1 MEIINLNLIP
11 TGTRPVVHAS
21 QYDNGRQFRA
31 NLFEG
36 ASVYTLTGAETLTFS
51 VRKPDG
57 HIVTEAVTNTSDN
70 YVVIETTTQMCACA
84 GDSFAELKIENGD
97 DLIGTLNL
105 ILAVEQSPEE
115 GGDPSE
121 SFIHNLEEQIYDAVA
136 DQYDSNNVIFDN
148 APTSGHGTPYTVT
161 SEGIKTAID
170 NGTITLK
177 TIDNVAIASFSDGA
191 DSVPVK
197 NLEVDIQY
205 QQASGTP
212 TPSDPLPITAFSEM
226 NVTRCGINLVE
237 ETINNASILNDG
249 TIYSSG
255 NNFDMQIAKVKQG
268 ITYILTS
275 DELFVGGFFTSK
287 PTMGSV
293 SYNNARLVDQ
303 PKIFTAPITGYVAF
317 RTAINYATPQLEIG
331 NQATPY
337 KAYNGQTY
345 NISFGQTVGKGTLN
359 VTTGELTI
367 THGVLDLGDLTWTK
381 ENNHF
386 YSNIVTTAKGVDS
399 NSQKGDIVCENYL
412 TESYNVVTQEQ
423 TDNTIAI
430 SKNKR
435 IYVYDSV
442 LSSGDAIAFTT
453 AVNGVCLVYKLA
465 TPTVVQLSP
474 TEVKTLLGNNNIF
487 ADTGDINTLT
497 YYVDTN
503 ALNLVTGLVD
513 KYGVQSD
520 WNEADSTKADYIQNK
535 PTIPTNGDFSLSGLS
550 DTDISGETSGQILA
564 YDGANWA
571 NTNPIVV
578 KYEEIN
584 VAFDSSGE
592 GTLYNNDTKF
602 VVGVKDIP
610 SDSLYIG
617 YVVVLSGT
625 KTLVKGFSRS
635 ATSFDS
641 TAIASTTRKV
651 GVYYLNNITTT

>member
-212 TPSDPLPITAFSEM
+212 TPSNPLPITTYNACDLSVCGVNLWDEVWELGNIDESGQPSSSLYRIRTKNYIPCKPSTTYYFKSGLNIARLFYYDENNTFISLVINPNNSTFTTPNNCYYLKFRSAD
-226 NVTRCGINLVE
+226 NVTSYDN
-237 ETINNASILNDG
+237 SI
-249 TIYSSG
+249 S
-255 NNFDMQIAKVKQG
+255 
-268 ITYILTS
+268 
-275 DELFVGGFFTSK
+275 
-287 PTMGSV
+287 
-293 SYNNARLVDQ
+293 
-303 PKIFTAPITGYVAF
+303 
-317 RTAINYATPQLEIG
+317 INYPSTD
-331 NQATPY
+331 TSY
-337 KAYNGQTY
+337 HAYNGQTY
-345 NISFGQTVGKGTLN
+345 NIPFGQTVGKGTLN

-367 THGVLDLGDLTWTK
+367 THGYALLGDLSWVYDGTRFQTLSLTNEIK
-381 ENNHF
+381 KPV
-386 YSNIVTTAKGVDS
+386 SGRGADGILCS
-399 NSQKGDIVCENYL
+399 NYL
-412 TESYNVVTQEQ
+412 ANVSGANETFFVYQ
-423 TDNTIAI
+423 TGDL
-430 SKNKR
+430 
-435 IYVYDSV
+435 YFYDS
-442 LSSGDAIAFTT
+442 SYSTANDFKTGNATT
-453 AVNGVCLVYKLA
+453 QLVYELA
-465 TPTVVQLSP
+465 TPTVVQLTP

-564 YDGANWA
+564 YDGANWV
-571 NTNPIVV
+571 NTNQIVV
-578 KYEEIN
+578 KYEEKDI
-584 VAFDSSGE
+584 AFDSSGE
-592 GTLYNNDTKF
+592 GALYYAN
-602 VVGVKDIP
+602 GYILGLKDIP

-617 YVVVLSGT
+617 YVTYMAGT
-625 KTLVKGFSRS
+625 KTMVKGFNRS

-641 TAIASTTRKV
+641 TSIANSTRKI
-651 GVYYLNNITTT
+651 GIYYLDYITTE